1 MNKETNNGSDGYPFT
16 PGHRGN
22 SDTAIAAA
30 AELAPHLG
38 KLQRDVFLAVKQRGL
53 VGLTSDE
60 VADALGWER
69 WAVRPR
75 AAELR
80 RLGRIRDSKM
90 RRVNQASGRAAIVW
104 VAVDGQG

>member
-1 MNKETNNGSDGYPFT
+1 MNVEINDWSDGYPFT
-16 PGHRGN
+16 PGHRGD

-38 KLQRDVFLAVKQRGL
+38 KLQGAVFSSVAERGL
-53 VGLTSDE
+53 VGATSDE
-60 VADALGWER
+60 VAELLGWER

-90 RRVNQASGRAAIVW
+90 RRVNRASGRAAIVW
-104 VAVDGQG
+104 VAVDA